1 MRLVIA
7 TILQF
12 LPFLLLLWFANIAEG
27 RKEAGKP
34 HQGWTIVT
42 YVLLGILL
50 LAGIFMGLVLQAS
63 GALLSSGVA
72 TTPDTLPPGL
82 SPELLQALP
91 RIGFGLWL
99 PSLIGLLLLL
109 PPVRRLLARI
119 IPIDPSNAVHTV
131 ALVYTTFVL
140 AQLLI
145 TIGLGLSNVAS
156 LVETGGGITGSDLI
170 VTLWTQDIIWLLMA
184 AIGVGWLS
192 RKRLGE
198 ALRRLGIVV
207 PTLRQVAM
215 GLGIG
220 VLLAFGVTL
229 LLNLANSVGI
239 GVDQDVEKLSELLV
253 GPLTQSIFGVLT
265 LGLAAAIG
273 EESIMR
279 GALQPR
285 FGLLLT
291 SIVFTLLHAQYG
303 FSLATGVILVV
314 GLILG
319 LVRDRQN
326 TSTSMLLH
334 AAYNITL
341 GLLAY
346 LGS

>member
-1 MRLVIA
+1 MRLVVT

-12 LPFLLLLWFANIAEG
+12 LPFVLLLWFANIAEG
-27 RKEAGKP
+27 RKEEGKP
-34 HQGWTIVT
+34 YQGWTILT

-50 LAGIFMGLVLQAS
+50 LAGILMGLVFQAS
-63 GALLSSGVA
+63 GALLSSGA
-72 TTPDTLPPGL
+72 AGPQGNLPQGL
-82 SPELLQALP
+82 SAELLQALP

-99 PSLIGLLLLL
+99 PSLIGLVLFLA
-109 PPVRRLLARI
+109 PVRRLLARV
-119 IPIDPSNAVHTV
+119 IPIDPSNPVHTV
-131 ALVYTTFVL
+131 ALVYTMFVL
-140 AQLLI
+140 SQLLI
-145 TIGLGLSNVAS
+145 TIGLGLNNVAS
-156 LVETGGGITGSDLI
+156 LVESAGGIQESDLI

-184 AIGVGWLS
+184 IIGVGWLS

-198 ALRRLGIVV
+198 ALQRLGIVV

-215 GLGIG
+215 GIGIG
-220 VLLAFGVTL
+220 VLLALAVTL
-229 LLNLANSVGI
+229 LLNLASNVGI
-239 GVDQDVEKLSELLV
+239 GVNQDVEKLSELLV

-273 EESIMR
+273 EESILR

-285 FGLLLT
+285 FGLLLA

-303 FSLATGVILVV
+303 FSLATAVILVV
-314 GLILG
+314 GLVLG

-326 TSTSMLLH
+326 TSTSMMLH

-341 GLLAY
+341 GLLAF